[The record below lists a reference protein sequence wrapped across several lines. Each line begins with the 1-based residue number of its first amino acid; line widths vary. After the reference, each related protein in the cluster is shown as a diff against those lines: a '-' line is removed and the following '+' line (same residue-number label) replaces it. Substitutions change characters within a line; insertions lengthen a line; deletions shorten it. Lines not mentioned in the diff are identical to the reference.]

1 MCIWRL
7 CFHVRVFAV
16 LTDRVAL
23 ISVCTEVVFPRT
35 CVGCIDR
42 SCSPNQ
48 CVYGGCVSTYVCSL
62 Y

>member
-1 MCIWRL
+1 M
-7 CFHVRVFAV
+7 FAV

-23 ISVCTEVVFPRT
+23 ISVCMEVVFPRT
-35 CVGCIDR
+35 SVGGVHR
-42 SCSPNQ
+42 SGRPNQ